1 MRIKTPN
8 SLKRVNM
15 SKVRPQ
21 TLLSTI
27 IAVVSYGAVPAFA
40 QNSNVSSHETDS
52 VTKTKGELYEEI
64 VVIGSHIR
72 GIVPGGSSPVII
84 FDKETIDNTGAATMQ
99 QFFEKLPQNFGGGA
113 NGANVANLGV
123 DRDTGSNFGQGSTI
137 NLRGFGTGTTLTL
150 INGHRVSS
158 SNRYQYVDV
167 SLIPMS
173 AVERVEILSDGA
185 SAIYGSDAVG
195 GVVNIVMRQDF
206 TGYETGLRYGTVTTG
221 GMEEYQVSQAAG
233 WSWDDGRALVSYEY
247 VEQTNLSA
255 QDKDFSSN
263 VAYSP
268 FDLYPGS
275 KRHSL
280 YVDGLQQISEVLALN
295 LSASYAKREMDTTIA
310 TQWDVTNLIPK
321 TEQYDLFAGLTLDL
335 PHQWQAR
342 LNAGYGKSE
351 VRYERTTFEDGEAE
365 TAPPTDMN
373 SNNSYVDLIADGDL
387 FVLPAGA
394 VRAAVGASFRRDEYH
409 FNDYRDLEENFNPS
423 RDISAAFGE
432 LNIPLLSGRRGAHNL
447 SLSVAARY
455 DDYSDFGST
464 TNPKYG
470 LLWEVTEGLALRASY
485 GRSFRAPTF
494 TDMQTN
500 NGAYIYSL
508 SNPSAPDGSTTTMML
523 NNGNPELGPE
533 RAETWTSGFSF
544 APQAVPGLTVK
555 ANYYKIDYSDRI
567 DVGYVGSVGNLF
579 SESTDP
585 YAPILTFDPTPQEI
599 EEARQLGL
607 SGIAFRIIRAGPY
620 AVPDDQ
626 DEYDTE
632 VILDNR
638 VRNNAFTSQRGVD
651 LDVLYGFDVG
661 ENRIDLS
668 LAAWYIIDSKRRLT
682 SATPEADALNEVYLP
697 VDLKTCGGATLT
709 RSRLTGGVFL
719 NYVDS
724 YRDPSNTADPKVNS
738 WTTVDLH
745 LEYSLMG
752 GTSLAL
758 NVQNLLDRDPPF
770 VDNARGT
777 GYDPTNA
784 TALGRFVSTSVT
796 YEW

>member
-1 MRIKTPN
+1 
-8 SLKRVNM
+8 M
-15 SKVRPQ
+15 SKVRLN
-21 TLLSTI
+21 TLISTSV
-27 IAVVSYGAVPAFA
+27 AVVSYAVIPVFA
-40 QNSNVSSHETDS
+40 QSSNVSGQGADS
-52 VTKTKGELYEEI
+52 VTTAKAKPMEEV

-72 GIVPGGSSPVII
+72 GIAAGGPSPVII
-84 FDKETIDNTGAATMQ
+84 FDKEAIDNAGVATMQ

-113 NGANVANLGV
+113 NGANVGNLGV

-137 NLRGFGTGTTLTL
+137 NLRGLGTGTTLTL

-185 SAIYGSDAVG
+185 SAIYGADAVG
-195 GVVNIVMRQDF
+195 GVVNIVLRQDF

-221 GMEEYQVSQAAG
+221 GMEEYQLSQLAG
-233 WSWDDGRALVSYEY
+233 WSWDDGRALVSYEF

-255 QDKDFSSN
+255 LDKDFSSD

-268 FDLYPGS
+268 YDLHPGS

-280 YVDGLQQISEVLALN
+280 YVDGLQQINDVLTLN
-295 LSASYAKREMDTTIA
+295 LTASYAKREMDTTIA
-310 TQWDVTNLIPK
+310 TQWDVTNLAPR

-342 LNAGYGKSE
+342 LNAGYGKNE
-351 VRYERTTFEDGEAE
+351 VRYERTTIEEGVAN

-373 SNNSYVDLIADGDL
+373 SSIGYLDLIADGDV
-387 FVLPAGA
+387 FTLPAGA
-394 VRAAVGASFRRDEYH
+394 VRAAVGASFRRDEYQ
-409 FNDYRDLEENFNPS
+409 FNDYRELEENFYPS
-423 RDISAAFGE
+423 RDISSAFGE
-432 LNIPLLSGRRGAHNL
+432 LSIPLLSGRRGVHNL

-470 LLWEVTEGLALRASY
+470 LLWKVTEGLALRASY
-485 GRSFRAPTF
+485 GRSYRAPVF
-494 TDMQTN
+494 NDMQTN
-500 NGAYIYSL
+500 NGAYVFSL
-508 SNPSAPDGSTTTMML
+508 PNPDAPGGRTTTMTVS
-523 NNGNPELGPE
+523 NGNPDLGPE
-533 RAETWTSGFSF
+533 RAKTWTGGFTF

-555 ANYYKIDYSDRI
+555 ANYYKIDYSERI
-567 DVGYVGSVGNLF
+567 DVGYVGSIGNLF

-585 YAPILTFDPTPQEI
+585 YGPILTFDPTPQEI
-599 EEARQLGL
+599 EQARQLGL
-607 SGIAFRIIRAGPY
+607 SGIAFRIIRGGPY
-620 AVPDDQ
+620 AVPEDQ

-638 VRNNAFTSQRGVD
+638 VRNNAFTSQQGVD
-651 LDVLYGFDVG
+651 LDTLYSVDVG
-661 ENRIDLS
+661 ENHIDLS
-668 LAAWYIIDSKRRLT
+668 LVAWYIIDATRQLT
-682 SATPEADALNEVYLP
+682 TATPEADALNEVYLP
-697 VDLKTCGGATLT
+697 VDLKIRGGATLT
-709 RSRLTGGVFL
+709 RGKLTGGLFV
-719 NYVDS
+719 NYTDS
-724 YRDPSNTADPKVNS
+724 YSDPSNLADPKVNS
-738 WTTVDLH
+738 WTTADLH
-745 LEYSLMG
+745 LEYNVTG
-752 GTSLAL
+752 GANLAV
-758 NVQNLLDRDPPF
+758 NIQNLFDRDPPF

-796 YEW
+796 YKW